1 MVLMYFDVREEQRCM
16 TPIHMGIPNDYVIQN
31 NLIRPVLLT
40 SIQLLSVW
48 PSPVPNSSGPET

>member
-1 MVLMYFDVREEQRCM
+1 M